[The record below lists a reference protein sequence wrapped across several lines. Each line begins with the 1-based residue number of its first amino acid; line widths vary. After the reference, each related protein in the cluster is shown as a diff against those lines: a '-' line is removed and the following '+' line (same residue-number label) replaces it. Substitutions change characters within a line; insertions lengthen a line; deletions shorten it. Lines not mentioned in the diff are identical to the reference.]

1 MVEWVDCLRASIEA
15 NFYSLSSPNEL
26 GSGGLGGEDGRMSLA
41 CGRGRSV
48 SETGVGGGDTPL
60 GTPRA
65 RHPFGEL
72 LQHAENNVCADCGDN
87 SQQPDWA
94 VMPYGSLVCIECSG
108 IHRSLGTHIS
118 KVRRRHTPTAFD
130 GAPRAH
136 DNYTP

>member
-1 MVEWVDCLRASIEA
+1 MAEWVESLRASIEA
-15 NFYSLSSPNEL
+15 NFYSLSSPADMMGAGL
-26 GSGGLGGEDGRMSLA
+26 GGGEDGRMSIA
-41 CGRGRSV
+41 CRGRSV
-48 SETGVGGGDTPL
+48 SDTGVAGGDTPL

-72 LQHAENNVCADCGDN
+72 LQHAENNVCADCGDS

-118 KVRRRHTPTAFD
+118 KVRRGR
-130 GAPRAH
+130 GECC
-136 DNYTP
+136 